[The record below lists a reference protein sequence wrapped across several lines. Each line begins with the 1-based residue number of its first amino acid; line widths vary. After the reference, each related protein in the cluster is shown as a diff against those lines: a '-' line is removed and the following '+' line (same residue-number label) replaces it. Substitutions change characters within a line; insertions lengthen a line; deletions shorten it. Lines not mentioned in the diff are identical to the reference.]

1 VAPVGVPFFLGPPW
15 PFVYHGAALHL
26 TPHRPE
32 AHEERVWRI
41 SVSPKPAVTVEP
53 RSTILV
59 VEDEE
64 GIARM
69 IQVLL
74 EARGFDTQVSHSG
87 EEALAHLRANS
98 VDLVLLDVMMPGMDG
113 FEVCRRLK
121 ADERWRHIPVVM
133 LTARD
138 AVRDMVLGLEIGAD
152 DYITKPFNTEE
163 LIARIKVLLRI
174 QGMSQELVRRNREL
188 QALNAVALAVSRTLS
203 PEEIVGGALARTL
216 ESLGLSVGLVH
227 LADPKSGELLLQAW
241 RGLPEEPGEEARR
254 LPSETPWARRALELE
269 EPLVLPDAAQA
280 QGIGV
285 PREEPPRPLAST
297 SLRFHDRGLGVLSVV
312 GRPGQ
317 PFSPEERAL
326 LAAIGR
332 QVAMAL
338 ENAYLYADSRRKI
351 KEFEAL
357 YQLGQTMTS
366 TFNLQ
371 DILTRISQTVST
383 LLHAQAMS
391 LMLLSPDGRAL
402 STVAGY
408 NLSDEALQVVEAIRT
423 RQDVSPSLI
432 AVREKRPVAIPDL
445 SADMVYAPWLQTALE
460 RGYGSF
466 LAIPLIAQDRAL
478 GCMNLYLTERHEFDA
493 DEIQLLST
501 FASQAAISIE
511 NARLFEETRQ
521 LAITDELTGLAN
533 HRQFY
538 HQLAREVRR
547 AQRYRRP
554 LTLLMLDLDHFKQ
567 YNDRYGHLAGDQAL
581 RETAEVLRRNA
592 RDVDVLARYGGE
604 EFAIILPETDLERAM
619 IQAERS
625 RGAIADHAF
634 RGRES
639 NPQGDLTVS
648 IGVASLTP
656 TMRKIEELVHDA
668 DQALYRAKSQGRNR
682 LEMAPI
688 RNRTAV

>member
-1 VAPVGVPFFLGPPW
+1 
-15 PFVYHGAALHL
+15 
-26 TPHRPE
+26 
-32 AHEERVWRI
+32 
-41 SVSPKPAVTVEP
+41 VSAMPAVKVEP
-53 RSTILV
+53 RSTILI

-69 IQVLL
+69 VQILL
-74 EARGFDTQVSHSG
+74 EARGFSTVVSHSG
-87 EEALAHLRANS
+87 EEAFARLRAQA
-98 VDLVLLDVMMPGMDG
+98 VDVVLLDVMMPGMDG
-113 FEVCRRLK
+113 FEICRRLK

-133 LTARD
+133 LTARE

-152 DYITKPFNTEE
+152 EYITKPFNTEE

-188 QALNAVALAVSRTLS
+188 QTLNAVALAVSRTLS
-203 PEEIVGGALARTL
+203 PEEIVKGALTRTL
-216 ESLGLSVGLVH
+216 ESLGLSTGLVH
-227 LADPKSGELLLQAW
+227 LIDPKSRDLVLQFW
-241 RGLPEEPGEEARR
+241 QGLPAEPGEDVCR
-254 LPSETPWARRALELE
+254 LAPGTAWAWRALEQE
-269 EPLVLPDAAQA
+269 EPLIFPDAAQA
-280 QGIGV
+280 EGAGI
-285 PREEPPRPLAST
+285 PQEESPRPLAAIP
-297 SLRFHDRGLGVLSVV
+297 LRFHDRSLGVLTVI

-317 PFSPEERAL
+317 SFSPEEVAL

-332 QVAMAL
+332 QVAMPL
-338 ENAYLYADSRRKI
+338 DNAYLYADSRRKV

-391 LMLLSPDGRAL
+391 LMLLSPDGRTL

-423 RQDVSPSLI
+423 RHDSSPSLV

-445 SADMVYAPWLQTALE
+445 STDTVHAPRLQSALE
-460 RGYGSF
+460 RGYRSF
-466 LAIPLIAQDRAL
+466 LAIPLVAQDRAL
-478 GCMNLYLTERHEFDA
+478 GCMNLYLTERHEFDT

-547 AQRYRRP
+547 AQRYKRP

-592 RDVDVLARYGGE
+592 REVDILARYGGE
-604 EFAIILPETDLERAM
+604 EFAIILPETEMEPAV
-619 IQAERS
+619 IQAERT
-625 RGAIADHAF
+625 RAAIAGHAF
-634 RGRES
+634 RGRDS

-648 IGVASLTP
+648 IGVATLTP
-656 TMRKIEELVHDA
+656 GMRKIEELVHDA
-668 DQALYRAKSQGRNR
+668 DVALYRAKSQGRNR
-682 LEMAPI
+682 LEQAPVS
-688 RNRTAV
+688 NRTAVQS

>member
-1 VAPVGVPFFLGPPW
+1 M
-15 PFVYHGAALHL
+15 
-26 TPHRPE
+26 
-32 AHEERVWRI
+32 
-41 SVSPKPAVTVEP
+41 PAVTVET
-53 RSTILV
+53 RSTILI

-74 EARGFDTQVSHSG
+74 EARGFDTVVSHSG
-87 EEALAHLRANS
+87 EEAFTRLGAQA

-121 ADERWRHIPVVM
+121 AEERWRHIPVVM

-163 LIARIKVLLRI
+163 LLARIKVLLRI

-188 QALNAVALAVSRTLS
+188 QALNAVALAVSHTLS
-203 PEEIVGGALARTL
+203 PEKIVEGALARTL
-216 ESLGLSVGLVH
+216 ENLGLAMGLVH
-227 LADPKSGELLLQAW
+227 LVDPKSSHLVLQAW
-241 RGLPEEPGEEARR
+241 SGFPAASGESLRR
-254 LPSETPWARRALELE
+254 LPPGLAWAWQALERE
-269 EPLVLPDAAQA
+269 ASLVLSDAAQA
-280 QGIGV
+280 EAIGMS
-285 PREEPPRPLAST
+285 PEDPPRPLAAT
-297 SLRFHDRGLGVLSVV
+297 PLRLHDRSLGVLTVV
-312 GRPGQ
+312 GQPGQ
-317 PFSPEERAL
+317 QFSPEEAAL
-326 LAAIGR
+326 LSAIGR

-338 ENAYLYADSRRKI
+338 ENAHLYADSRRKV

-391 LMLLSPDGRAL
+391 LMLLSPDGRSL
-402 STVAGY
+402 TTVAGY
-408 NLSDEALQVVEAIRT
+408 NLTDEALQAVEAIRA
-423 RQDVSPSLI
+423 RHDLSPCLV
-432 AVREKRPVAIPDL
+432 AVREKRSVAIADL
-445 SADMVYAPWLQTALE
+445 SADTVYGPRLQAALE
-460 RGYGSF
+460 RGYRSF

-538 HQLAREVRR
+538 QQLAREVRR
-547 AQRYRRP
+547 AQRYKRP
-554 LTLLMLDLDHFKQ
+554 LTLLMLDLDRFKQ
-567 YNDRYGHLAGDQAL
+567 YNDRFGHLAGDQAL

-592 RDVDVLARYGGE
+592 RDVDILARYGGE
-604 EFAIILPETDLERAM
+604 EFAIILPETDLERA
-619 IQAERS
+619 IIHAERT
-625 RGAIADHAF
+625 RVAIAGHAF
-634 RGRES
+634 RGKDS

-648 IGVASLTP
+648 IGAATLTP
-656 TMRKIEELVHDA
+656 GIRKIEELVYDA
-668 DQALYRAKSQGRNR
+668 DQALYRAKTQGRNR
-682 LEMAPI
+682 LELAPI
-688 RNRTAV
+688 RNRAAVQS

>member
-1 VAPVGVPFFLGPPW
+1 
-15 PFVYHGAALHL
+15 
-26 TPHRPE
+26 
-32 AHEERVWRI
+32 
-41 SVSPKPAVTVEP
+41 
-53 RSTILV
+53 
-59 VEDEE
+59 
-64 GIARM
+64 
-69 IQVLL
+69 
-74 EARGFDTQVSHSG
+74 
-87 EEALAHLRANS
+87 
-98 VDLVLLDVMMPGMDG
+98 
-113 FEVCRRLK
+113 
-121 ADERWRHIPVVM
+121 
-133 LTARD
+133 
-138 AVRDMVLGLEIGAD
+138 
-152 DYITKPFNTEE
+152 
-163 LIARIKVLLRI
+163 
-174 QGMSQELVRRNREL
+174 
-188 QALNAVALAVSRTLS
+188 
-203 PEEIVGGALARTL
+203 
-216 ESLGLSVGLVH
+216 
-227 LADPKSGELLLQAW
+227 
-241 RGLPEEPGEEARR
+241 
-254 LPSETPWARRALELE
+254 
-269 EPLVLPDAAQA
+269 
-280 QGIGV
+280 
-285 PREEPPRPLAST
+285 
-297 SLRFHDRGLGVLSVV
+297 
-312 GRPGQ
+312 
-317 PFSPEERAL
+317 
-326 LAAIGR
+326 
-332 QVAMAL
+332 
-338 ENAYLYADSRRKI
+338 
-351 KEFEAL
+351 
-357 YQLGQTMTS
+357 MTS
-366 TFNLQ
+366 TFNVQ

-391 LMLLSPDGRAL
+391 LMLLSPDGRTL

-478 GCMNLYLTERHEFDA
+478 GCMNLYLIERHEFDA

-554 LTLLMLDLDHFKQ
+554 LTLLMLDLDHFKE

-581 RETAEVLRRNA
+581 HETAEVLRRNA
-592 RDVDVLARYGGE
+592 RDVDILARYGGE
-604 EFAIILPETDLERAM
+604 EFAIILPETDLERAV
-619 IQAERS
+619 IQAERT
-625 RGAIADHAF
+625 RGAIASHAF

-648 IGVASLTP
+648 IGVAALTP